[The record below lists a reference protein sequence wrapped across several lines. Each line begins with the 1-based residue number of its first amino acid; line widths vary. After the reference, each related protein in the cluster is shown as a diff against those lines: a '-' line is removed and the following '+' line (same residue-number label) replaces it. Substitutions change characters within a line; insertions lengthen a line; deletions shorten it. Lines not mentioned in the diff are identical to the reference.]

1 MIRNIAFLHT
11 VPFLVEP
18 FSRLVAENLS
28 GVACFHVVDEGIL
41 KEVFRDGVLAP
52 KVLRRILEHSV
63 LAAQAGA
70 ELIVFTCSSTS
81 PAVDCIRPLTDVPI
95 MKVDEPMAETA
106 VRLGS
111 KIGVLATVRTTLE
124 PSAALVKSEAE
135 RQGKTVEVDARLE
148 AEAFQA
154 RLSGNVS
161 EHDRIIR
168 QACADLAARNDVVVL
183 AQASMAHLAVSLQSE
198 LNRPVLSSPP
208 LCMEAL
214 KKLVGD
220 RRS

>member
-18 FSRLVAENLS
+18 FSSLVAENLS

-41 KEVFRDGVLAP
+41 REVFRDGVLAP

-95 MKVDEPMAETA
+95 LKVDEPMAETA

-111 KIGVLATVRTTLE
+111 KIGVVATVRTTLE

-183 AQASMAHLAVSLQSE
+183 AQASMAHLAESLQSE
-198 LNRPVLSSPP
+198 LKRPVLSSPP

-220 RRS
+220 RQS